1 MMIKIGILGCAEIA
15 FRRFLPALMEN
26 KEFECVC
33 IAEEYDKSKLEQF
46 EKEFGIKSAESF
58 QSIIED
64 ENIDAVYIPL
74 PPALHFPYA
83 KAALE
88 HGKHVFVEK
97 PSTISYE
104 QTSEL
109 VELARKKN
117 LVLQENYMFQYHA
130 QIAKIQKLL
139 KEGLVG
145 EIRLMKASFGF
156 PLRAANDFRYNK
168 ALGGGALLDAAGYVT
183 KLARLMLGSTVKVD
197 TATLNGLEGYEV
209 DMYGSATYSN
219 EEGDV
224 LQGSFSMDSYYQ
236 CCLEVWGNKGKAFT
250 NRIFTAPPGYTPIL
264 ELETNEGKQQIELP
278 QDAHF
283 AHSIE
288 KFAEAFKEDTLRLKM
303 YEDLL
308 IQARM
313 IEDIRKTG
321 MQ

>member
-1 MMIKIGILGCAEIA
+1 M
-15 FRRFLPALMEN
+15 
-26 KEFECVC
+26 
-33 IAEEYDKSKLEQF
+33 
-46 EKEFGIKSAESF
+46 
-58 QSIIED
+58 
-64 ENIDAVYIPL
+64 
-74 PPALHFPYA
+74 
-83 KAALE
+83 
-88 HGKHVFVEK
+88 EK

-109 VELARKKN
+109 VEIAKQRN

-130 QIAKIQKLL
+130 QIAEIRKLL
-139 KEGLVG
+139 KEGLIG
-145 EIRLMKASFGF
+145 DIRLMKASFGF

-278 QDAHF
+278 EDAHF

-288 KFAEAFKEDTLRLKM
+288 KFAEAFGNDTLRMKM

-313 IEDIRKTG
+313 VEDIRMISGSRK
-321 MQ
+321 

>member
-1 MMIKIGILGCAEIA
+1 M
-15 FRRFLPALMEN
+15 
-26 KEFECVC
+26 
-33 IAEEYDKSKLEQF
+33 D
-46 EKEFGIKSAESF
+46 
-58 QSIIED
+58 
-64 ENIDAVYIPL
+64 IDAVYIPL

-109 VELARKKN
+109 VEIAKQRN

-130 QIAKIQKLL
+130 QIAEIRKLL
-139 KEGLVG
+139 KEGLIG
-145 EIRLMKASFGF
+145 DIRLMKASFGF

-278 QDAHF
+278 EDAHF

-288 KFAEAFKEDTLRLKM
+288 KFAEAFGNDTLRMKM

-313 IEDIRKTG
+313 VEDIRMISGSRK
-321 MQ
+321 